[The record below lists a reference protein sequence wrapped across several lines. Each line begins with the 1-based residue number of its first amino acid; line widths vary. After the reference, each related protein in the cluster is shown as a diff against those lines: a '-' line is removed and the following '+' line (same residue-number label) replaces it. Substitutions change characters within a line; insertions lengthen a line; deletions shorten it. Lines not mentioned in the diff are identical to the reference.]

1 MAAPNTHFY
10 KFRDRLAQFRV
21 MGDQQIYWEKHWS
34 QREIG
39 ETLAA
44 HSRGKLDEFEGIF
57 TRYLPRDLPILEAG
71 CGLGQLVMA
80 LSSRGYQVEGV
91 DYADQTIARI
101 HTAAPELKVR
111 VGDVYNLDVRDN
123 TYGGYISI
131 GIFEHNPVGPLAGLQ
146 EVHRVLHPLGIGL
159 ISVPYL
165 NHERQK
171 WLRWAPIASGS
182 VCSNGVEFYQYY
194 FSRQD
199 FEARL
204 HEAGLKVIEV
214 FPYALYGAITRDF
227 RLTQLLH
234 EQKFFFWQIHRRITR
249 WCREAPEWIRWR
261 WAHMLMFVCRRI
273 K

>member
-1 MAAPNTHFY
+1 MLNAHFY
-10 KFRDRLAQFRV
+10 KFRDRLAQFRIV
-21 MGDQQIYWEKHWS
+21 GDHQVYWENRWS
-34 QREIG
+34 QREIR

-44 HSRGKLDEFEGIF
+44 HSKGKLDEFEVIF
-57 TRYLPRDLPILEAG
+57 TRYLPRHLPILEAG

-80 LSSRGYQVEGV
+80 LSSRGYDVEGV
-91 DYADQTIARI
+91 DYADKTIARI
-101 HTAAPELKVR
+101 HSAAPELNVR

-131 GIFEHNPVGPLAGLQ
+131 GIFEHDPVGPLAGLR
-146 EVHRVLHPLGIGL
+146 EVRRVLHPLGVGL

-171 WLRWAPIASGS
+171 WLRGAPIATSPVS
-182 VCSNGVEFYQYY
+182 SDGVGFYQYY

-204 HEAGLKVIEV
+204 QEAGLKVIEV
-214 FPYALYGAITRDF
+214 FPHALYGAITRDF
-227 RLTQLLH
+227 RPTQWLH

-249 WCREAPEWIRWR
+249 WCRGAPEWIRWR
-261 WAHMLMFVCRRI
+261 WAHMLMFVCRRSE
-273 K
+273 

>member
-1 MAAPNTHFY
+1 MTVLNTHFF
-10 KFRDRLAQFRV
+10 KFKDRLAQFRIIRDHQV
-21 MGDQQIYWEKHWS
+21 YWEKRWS
-34 QREIG
+34 LCEIR

-44 HSRGKLDEFEGIF
+44 HSRGKLEEFEVVF

-80 LSSRGYQVEGV
+80 LSSRGYHVEGV

-101 HTAAPELKVR
+101 HSAAPELKVR

-146 EVHRVLHPLGIGL
+146 EVRRVLHPLGVGL
-159 ISVPYL
+159 IAVPYL

-171 WLRWAPIASGS
+171 WLRCAPIAKSSVSSG
-182 VCSNGVEFYQYY
+182 GVEFYQYY
-194 FSRQD
+194 FSRPD

-204 HEAGLKVIEV
+204 HEAGLKVIEI
-214 FPYALYGAITRDF
+214 FPYALYGAMTRDF
-227 RLTQLLH
+227 RVPQWLH

-249 WCREAPEWIRWR
+249 WCREAPEWVRWR

-273 K
+273 E